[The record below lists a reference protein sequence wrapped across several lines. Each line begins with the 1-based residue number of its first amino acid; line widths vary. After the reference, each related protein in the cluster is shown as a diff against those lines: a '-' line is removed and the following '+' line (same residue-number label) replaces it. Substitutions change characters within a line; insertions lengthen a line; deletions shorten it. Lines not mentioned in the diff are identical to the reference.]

1 MSSART
7 GRVGTGSWTRCRS
20 PAQGTNS
27 IGTNSAQRAASETC
41 SRPVAKRRCEPIPSK
56 VALSIEG
63 TCHGGGSGMTLGP
76 SRGIAVGGVTFGIIV
91 LFIGTLI
98 FLNELKILLIPLT
111 FATVCALGLVIVGIA
126 AIIGS
131 VWARGFVRRGW
142 KQWMTEDWD

>member
-1 MSSART
+1 
-7 GRVGTGSWTRCRS
+7 
-20 PAQGTNS
+20 
-27 IGTNSAQRAASETC
+27 
-41 SRPVAKRRCEPIPSK
+41 
-56 VALSIEG
+56 
-63 TCHGGGSGMTLGP
+63 MTLGP

-111 FATVCALGLVIVGIA
+111 FATVCAIGLVIVGLA

-142 KQWMTEDWD
+142 KQWMTEDWDKPQ